1 VRGLGR
7 ACPTIEYERKM
18 LAIAR
23 DLVARAGG
31 RETLA
36 SAPSQDSF
44 AKLLRRHEV
53 LVSEGADQ
61 VSAVNPPEEID
72 EPQETLADAL

>member
-1 VRGLGR
+1 
-7 ACPTIEYERKM
+7 M

-72 EPQETLADAL
+72 EPQGTLADAL